1 MKKKK
6 FKKNLYY
13 DGSTLIQSSTP
24 NFSSMTNSNPG
35 VGLQMK
41 GFGNL
46 GNSGN
51 SLLSGASSALGALG
65 AVGGIVQAAKA
76 NSQIADTSEI
86 EAQIDAQNNN
96 IVDANDNASLLEEW
110 SNWSPIKDDYTWR
123 EVRGMSKGQ
132 GAINTLSA
140 TGQGAMAGMQVGG
153 PIGGIVGG
161 VVGLGS
167 ALAGL
172 FTGNRKAKKKA
183 KELNAAAEE
192 ANDRAL
198 LSFSNKADNIANENM
213 LNALSNYAAN
223 GGPLTMKYTGVMSPF
238 GSRFANGGGLHTN
251 GTDWDNGITF
261 INNGGTHEE
270 NPYEGIQMGI
280 DPQGVPN
287 LVEEGE
293 VIFNDY
299 VFSNRLK
306 PSEEMKKK
314 NKYKGNTFADIAKN
328 LQKESE
334 ERPNDPISKRGLE
347 ASMNKLTM
355 LQENVRNKNNK
366 NKYSNRYDFGSYLR
380 YAPVLGSAIGA
391 IQNIADSPDYSSIN
405 SIIDAANRIGKY
417 NSVKYTPVSNYLTYR
432 PFDRDYY
439 TNKLNAQSGA
449 TRNAIMNTTSPSRNA
464 ALLAAD
470 YNAQTK
476 LGDLFRQAE
485 EYNLAQRE
493 RVENFNRATNMAN
506 SEMGL
511 KASMANQE
519 AKLKADS
526 QRMSGITQAMAMK
539 DTIDSRRNAGINA
552 NLTNLF
558 DSLGAIGKEEFT
570 KDMIENSPFLLYNWL
585 GEYKGSKKSKGGY
598 LTIKRGGK

>member
-1 MKKKK
+1 
-6 FKKNLYY
+6 
-13 DGSTLIQSSTP
+13 
-24 NFSSMTNSNPG
+24 
-35 VGLQMK
+35 
-41 GFGNL
+41 
-46 GNSGN
+46 
-51 SLLSGASSALGALG
+51 
-65 AVGGIVQAAKA
+65 
-76 NSQIADTSEI
+76 
-86 EAQIDAQNNN
+86 
-96 IVDANDNASLLEEW
+96 
-110 SNWSPIKDDYTWR
+110 
-123 EVRGMSKGQ
+123 
-132 GAINTLSA
+132 
-140 TGQGAMAGMQVGG
+140 
-153 PIGGIVGG
+153 
-161 VVGLGS
+161 
-167 ALAGL
+167 
-172 FTGNRKAKKKA
+172 
-183 KELNAAAEE
+183 
-192 ANDRAL
+192 
-198 LSFSNKADNIANENM
+198 
-213 LNALSNYAAN
+213 
-223 GGPLTMKYTGVMSPF
+223 
-238 GSRFANGGGLHTN
+238 
-251 GTDWDNGITF
+251 
-261 INNGGTHEE
+261 
-270 NPYEGIQMGI
+270 
-280 DPQGVPN
+280 
-287 LVEEGE
+287 
-293 VIFNDY
+293 
-299 VFSNRLK
+299 
-306 PSEEMKKK
+306 MKKK
-314 NKYKGNTFADIAKN
+314 NKYRGNTFAKIAKN

-355 LQENVRNKNNK
+355 LQENVRSKNNK
-366 NKYSNRYDFGSYLR
+366 NKDSNRYDFGSYLR

-417 NSVKYTPVSNYLTYR
+417 NPVKYTPVSNYLTYR

-449 TRNAIMNTTSPSRNA
+449 TRNAIMNTTNPSRNA

-511 KASMANQE
+511 KASMTNQE

-570 KDMIENSPFLLYNWL
+570 KDMINNNPALLYNWL